1 MRRTEG
7 EQTDGVSWFVDESTL
22 RHHRQTLLP
31 GVGVEGQARLMA
43 GHAVIVGCG
52 ALGTVAA
59 EALCRAG
66 VGRLTII
73 DRDVVEWTNLQRQTL
88 FGEADARA
96 GVPKAE
102 AAKRRLGEIDGGVRV
117 RAVVEDFTP
126 GMARGLWARLGVEDG
141 AGGVVLL
148 DCTDNFETRFL
159 MNDLSVSSGV
169 PYVYAG
175 AVGTAGMCRAVL
187 PLGGRWTATSCL
199 RCVFDDAATAGAPTC
214 DTAGVLGPAAGIAA
228 MLQAGEAIKILL
240 GRFDLVR
247 RGLVSVDVWRSE
259 GAVRETDMG
268 AAEPLCACCGGREF
282 EWLEGRRHALAVR
295 LCGRNAVQ
303 IAGLAACFDEE
314 DDGSVG
320 GADLGRVGAALRAH
334 GEVLASAS
342 LVRCTLRDE
351 RSEDGTAM
359 EITVFADGRAVVK
372 GTQDAGRAR
381 SLVARYVGA

>member
-7 EQTDGVSWFVDESTL
+7 EQDGGVSWFVDESTL

-31 GVGVEGQARLMA
+31 GVGVEGQARLMS

-117 RAVVEDFTP
+117 GAVVEDFTP
-126 GMARGLWARLGVEDG
+126 GMARGLWARLGVEVG

-159 MNDLSVSSGV
+159 VNDLSVSSGV

-187 PLGGRWTATSCL
+187 PGATSCL

-228 MLQAGEAIKILL
+228 LLQAGEAIKILL

-268 AAEPLCACCGGREF
+268 AADPLCVCCGNREF
-282 EWLEGRRHALAVR
+282 EWLEGRRHAAAVR

-303 IAGLAACFDEE
+303 IAGLATCFDEE
-314 DDGSVG
+314 EEGWG
-320 GADLGRVGAALRAH
+320 AGADLGRVGAALRAH

-342 LVRCTLRDE
+342 LVRCVLHHE
-351 RSEDGTAM
+351 KSEDGTAV

-372 GTQDAGRAR
+372 GTQDAVRAR